1 MFYSATW
8 SHHNQA
14 NRPNHDAQWFKNPIR
29 APSAPKRDSSSIIK
43 SCFHNSSHASYKH
56 LQTFGAITPMDGLI
70 SLMSPWSLLQT
81 DLNICR
87 AAFKFRASLEQ
98 RQTSKICIRT
108 ASATWNPRPKNTLT
122 PPLPTEESHRSCS
135 RIAQCGRQKFDDN
148 ALKKQEGG
156 SISTTTIELQSRQRR
171 TCKCLVCRALMVLF
185 S

>member
-1 MFYSATW
+1 MFSQLLTCILQTSTNIRSYNPDGWLDQLDESLKPF
-8 SHHNQA
+8 A
-14 NRPNHDAQWFKNPIR
+14 NRPQ
-29 APSAPKRDSSSIIK
+29 
-43 SCFHNSSHASYKH
+43 H
-56 LQTFGAITPMDGLI
+56 LQGCIQI
-70 SLMSPWSLLQT
+70 QSLLGAAS
-81 DLNICR
+81 NI
-87 AAFKFRASLEQ
+87 KNLHPH
-98 RQTSKICIRT
+98 CIGYMEPPT
-108 ASATWNPRPKNTLT
+108 KNTLT